1 MINITLREDKCNLYL
16 HILEI
21 TMQSETSLQSSGNS
35 EITTC
40 IWCN

>member
-1 MINITLREDKCNLYL
+1 MINITLREDKCNFYL

-21 TMQSETSLQSSGNS
+21 AMQPETSLQSSGNS

-40 IWCN
+40 IWCT